1 MSGFRKAPCP
11 IFRQCGGCDE
21 MRQSEADQLEGKKQ
35 SIEQRMRRDLNA
47 VYASPRSLNY
57 RARINLR
64 VTEAG
69 QLCYYRPRTHQE
81 VPVDTCTIARDEIN
95 VVIQALPSIPRG
107 VENVEFRSNGSAV
120 IVVLHTKRKAARY
133 VEKQTREWPWQKMGI
148 HGLYVNV
155 HHVLGIR
162 KTVME
167 VMGVK
172 HQLGPKTFYQVNLE
186 VNQLLALEVAR
197 IAESYAPTAILDLF
211 SGAGNLSLPLAKKG
225 RTITLMEMS
234 PDALVDANA
243 TAKRMNV
250 EIDARQVDA
259 SRYRAGDAFF
269 DVAILDPAR
278 AGAAG
283 VMQELAITR
292 PRAMIY
298 VACNPMAFQ
307 RDAREVERHGYH
319 LKELSLFDMFPQ
331 TSHSELVGVFE
342 LN

>member
-1 MSGFRKAPCP
+1 
-11 IFRQCGGCDE
+11 
-21 MRQSEADQLEGKKQ
+21 MRQDEADQLEDKKQ
-35 SIEQRMRRDLNA
+35 SIEQRFRRELDA

-69 QLCYYRPRTHQE
+69 RLCYYRPRTHQE
-81 VPVDTCTIARDEIN
+81 VPVDACAIARDEIN
-95 VVIQALPSIPRG
+95 HVIQALPSIPRG

-120 IVVLHTKRKAARY
+120 IVVLHVKRKATRY
-133 VEKQTREWPWQKMGI
+133 VEKHVLDWHWQEMGI
-148 HGLYVNV
+148 HGLYINA

-162 KTVME
+162 KTLLE
-167 VMGVK
+167 VMGIK

-186 VNQLLALEVAR
+186 VNQLLAMEVSR
-197 IAESYAPTAILDLF
+197 LVESYAPTAILDLF

-225 RTITLMEMS
+225 RALTLMEMNA
-234 PDALVDANA
+234 DALVDAKA

-250 EIDARQVDA
+250 EIDTRQVDA
-259 SRYRAGDAFF
+259 TRYLAGDAFF
-269 DVAILDPAR
+269 DVVILDPAR
-278 AGAAG
+278 AGAPG